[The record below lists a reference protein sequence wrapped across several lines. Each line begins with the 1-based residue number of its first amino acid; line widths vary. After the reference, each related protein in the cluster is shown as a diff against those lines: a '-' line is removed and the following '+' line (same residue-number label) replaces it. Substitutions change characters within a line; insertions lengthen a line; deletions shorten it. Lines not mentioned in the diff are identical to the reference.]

1 MKGVGD
7 LMSYQLPKKELYIFT
22 HNNKKPEKPL
32 AHTIYVEI
40 WLKVYRKC
48 RDSLEDIT
56 NMLNAI
62 IMKSTNYY
70 IPDTQFLSCFLPFQ
84 SRLNHMRR

>member
-22 HNNKKPEKPL
+22 HKKKLEKPL

-40 WLKVYRKC
+40 WLKVC
-48 RDSLEDIT
+48 Q
-56 NMLNAI
+56 NNF
-62 IMKSTNYY
+62 Y
-70 IPDTQFLSCFLPFQ
+70 IESVEIV
-84 SRLNHMRR
+84 